1 MIFDFLKPS
10 KKPAFTAPEIVNKE
24 VDASTLKLQL
34 EAVQAVS
41 HQLINQTDLDETLD
55 TVVKV
60 LVKKLNY
67 INPSIY
73 ILNDDKKTFSV
84 KKVDVAKLFLSMAEK
99 IIGKSIYDVKFSL
112 EDENLL
118 SKTITSGKLQ
128 LSRDLNELL
137 APHISKTG
145 ANILQTSLGLGLI
158 IVTPV
163 NIESQPIG
171 CLVLTKHETEI
182 TEAELQLISTFSD
195 QISIAIYNARSFDEK
210 KKQLASIEEQNYD
223 LASLFNLTSQ
233 ISKSLDPQTVSQTA
247 VDSLPQSDFLL
258 GSAILKLDEQAKVA
272 KVIASTSSQL
282 KDQVLKIAG
291 SVNAFETKLDS
302 PETQNSPVVQAIKKR
317 EVVHQNDLRGMLTP
331 LPERAADLVARIVDL
346 KSVVAYPIVSRD
358 KVTGAVVYF
367 LKGKKYEELAENKK
381 QLLTTYTL
389 QITIALE
396 NANLYAESQT
406 IQQNL
411 QDALYQLKEA
421 RRQERDMID
430 VMGHELRTPIS
441 IVRNA
446 LVMVE
451 KQFEKEKMMSPVELH
466 KYLDM
471 ALESTR
477 REITLIETLLSA
489 TKVDASRMQLY
500 YTKVDLK
507 DVVHDGIEGQRVE
520 VGKKDLQIVHV
531 SPDEEIT
538 VYADRTRIQEVMDNL
553 YSNAVKYTPKGKI
566 EIKVWKDAQFG
577 WVEISDNG
585 LGISAEDLQNLGKKF
600 FRAKQYIENGNGNED
615 DNMVIR
621 PGGTGLGLYVAFNL
635 IRIMGCKLYINT
647 APEKGSVF
655 TFCTPLYTGQPEKQI
670 DQTFDSSEQDRKDH
684 ILLNQQVPSQPP
696 S

>member
-1 MIFDFLKPS
+1 MFGLFSSTPKNIL
-10 KKPAFTAPEIVNKE
+10 TPEALTSQNRKLNIRLEAIAEVNKSLVGVIDTQKVFDLITQKLAPKVKMNFPSIWLYNESKGTISLASHSIPDSIRIIAEKAIGTSIKDLSFSKDKPEDKSSTYFQVIETGKPIYSNNLYEHTRPFLNQQVAKVLE
-24 VDASTLKLQL
+24 VASGMKL
-34 EAVQAVS
+34 AVS
-41 HQLINQTDLDETLD
+41 VPI
-55 TVVKV
+55 
-60 LVKKLNY
+60 LVEGKP
-67 INPSIY
+67 IG
-73 ILNDDKKTFSV
+73 ILSAIWQEPV
-84 KKVDVAKLFLSMAEK
+84 
-99 IIGKSIYDVKFSL
+99 
-112 EDENLL
+112 L
-118 SKTITSGKLQ
+118 SKED
-128 LSRDLNELL
+128 DLTLF
-137 APHISKTG
+137 TF
-145 ANILQTSLGLGLI
+145 ANQ
-158 IVTPV
+158 
-163 NIESQPIG
+163 
-171 CLVLTKHETEI
+171 
-182 TEAELQLISTFSD
+182 IST
-195 QISIAIYNARSFDEK
+195 AIYNSQLFSEK
-210 KKQLASIEEQNYD
+210 QTQLASIEEQNHD

-331 LPERAADLVARIVDL
+331 LPERAADLIAKIVDL

-520 VGKKDLQIVHV
+520 VGKKDLQIVHA

-566 EIKVWKDAQFG
+566 EIKVW
-577 WVEISDNG
+577 E
-585 LGISAEDLQNLGKKF
+585 SARKI
-600 FRAKQYIENGNGNED
+600 FRI
-615 DNMVIR
+615 
-621 PGGTGLGLYVAFNL
+621 
-635 IRIMGCKLYINT
+635 
-647 APEKGSVF
+647 
-655 TFCTPLYTGQPEKQI
+655 
-670 DQTFDSSEQDRKDH
+670 
-684 ILLNQQVPSQPP
+684 
-696 S
+696 